1 MWADV
6 KKHNMSNVV
15 VRNGGG
21 WKPPLLN
28 DANIVHAV
36 KSVTNKKLILEI
48 SDAVFLGFLGVDDL
62 FACRLRLLC
71 IANVLHLSG
80 KCTTVAM
87 QNDHS

>member
-6 KKHNMSNVV
+6 KKHNMSNIV

-36 KSVTNKKLILEI
+36 KKCYTQKF
-48 SDAVFLGFLGVDDL
+48 D
-62 FACRLRLLC
+62 
-71 IANVLHLSG
+71 SG
-80 KCTTVAM
+80 
-87 QNDHS
+87 DF

>member
-21 WKPPLLN
+21 WKPSLLN

-36 KSVTNKKLILEI
+36 KKCYKLKIDSRDLKSRFYDVIRACHHIFKQKRATFSKKCSPFAHLLIAHF
-48 SDAVFLGFLGVDDL
+48 S
-62 FACRLRLLC
+62 CRQ
-71 IANVLHLSG
+71 A
-80 KCTTVAM
+80 
-87 QNDHS
+87 